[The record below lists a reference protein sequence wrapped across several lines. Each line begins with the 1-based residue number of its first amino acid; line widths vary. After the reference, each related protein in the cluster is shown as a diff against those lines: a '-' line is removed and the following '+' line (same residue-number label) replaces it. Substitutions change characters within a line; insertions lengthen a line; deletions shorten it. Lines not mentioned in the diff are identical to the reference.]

1 MVTNKG
7 YYGNRQSLQST
18 LTPRQDMYARQDT
31 RVEYQIFNSEYF
43 SNADVKLYFGDIWV
57 DDITSIAFQL
67 SEEVLPIYGYHSY
80 TMDAV
85 ARGKRLIQGA
95 FSINFTSVGYLQQVV
110 QNANAIFHAVSNG
123 EKEGE
128 IKPQYYQNLKLE
140 EILTRL
146 GKSSFDQIADEY
158 ENAIWGA
165 QKDNGHYMSYDDAPY
180 FYNSQ
185 FGFDIRVQYGA
196 ISESSGYISNQ
207 LYESNRFNKPSMT
220 VDVINGV
227 QLSGM
232 SKSISTA
239 DQGAPI
245 QEQYSFIARD
255 LNGRSLAS
263 MSQGSNNENK
273 EQSIETIYRPMQYGT
288 IE

>member
-1 MVTNKG
+1 MVTNRG
-7 YYGNRQSLQST
+7 YFGNNQSLQGR
-18 LTPRQDMYARQDT
+18 LTPRQDMYARNDT

-57 DDITSIAFQL
+57 DEVTSIAFQL

-85 ARGKRLIQGA
+85 ARGKRMIQGA
-95 FSINFTSVGYLQQVV
+95 FAINFTSVGYLQQIV
-110 QNANAIFHAVSNG
+110 QNANAIFHAISNG
-123 EKEGE
+123 EKEGKM
-128 IKPQYYQNLKLE
+128 KPQYYQNLKLD
-140 EILTRL
+140 EILQRL

-158 ENAIWGA
+158 EQAIWGA
-165 QKDNGHYMSYDDAPY
+165 KKDSNHYMSYDDAPY

-185 FGFDIRVQYGA
+185 LGFDIRVQYGSV
-196 ISESSGYISNQ
+196 SESNGYISNKF
-207 LYESNRFNKPSMT
+207 YESTKFNKPHTT

-255 LNGRSLAS
+255 LNGRSAIS
-263 MSQGSNNENK
+263 FSQGNNNGNNE
-273 EQSIETIYRPMQYGT
+273 ESVETIYRPMQYGI